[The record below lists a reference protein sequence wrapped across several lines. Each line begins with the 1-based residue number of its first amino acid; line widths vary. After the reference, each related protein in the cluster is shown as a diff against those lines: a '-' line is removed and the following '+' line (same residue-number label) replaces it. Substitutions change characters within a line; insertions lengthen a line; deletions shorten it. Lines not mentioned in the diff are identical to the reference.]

1 MNVLWY
7 VIFTHKHLSPITF
20 PKLHIF
26 ILSCIL
32 VMRCKCVLGFLCLD
46 LSLTSVYY
54 KYIFLFYV

>member
-7 VIFTHKHLSPITF
+7 VIVTHKYLNPVTF

-32 VMRCKCVLGFLCLD
+32 VVRCKYVLGFLCLD
-46 LSLTSVYY
+46 LSLTSV
-54 KYIFLFYV
+54 